1 MLYVQHSYGSQC
13 AAAERTTI
21 SIGELHCNSSLIC
34 YATRQSLTAE
44 LTHTHTRPIECQLPS
59 KSEQQRISLLLVP
72 HLFCLF
78 KLKDYLERRRKE
90 ERKKMA
96 TQKRSAGRKHMSGAG
111 HGATVAGIKVGKK
124 IGGKFINRRYLLPT
138 FSAHSLCLGTVF
150 GPRPPLPSVNRS
162 SILLLRH
169 FFLAVRCAPPR
180 LIKRITKFSLCDLYA
195 ILKLT
200 DTQ

>member
-1 MLYVQHSYGSQC
+1 MLHGKVSQPK
-13 AAAERTTI
+13 
-21 SIGELHCNSSLIC
+21 S
-34 YATRQSLTAE
+34 
-44 LTHTHTRPIECQLPS
+44 HTHTRPIECQLPS